1 MAVPRQASGGE
12 LGIGGDKLGSA
23 VGVQG
28 HDVGGVAVQPDWEWQ
43 SNRRHTIVAVAAD
56 VSCSPYDRVRPRS
69 YGVLTRSRRW
79 CRGWRCCWS
88 WRCCW
93 GRRRRWDLARG
104 LDQGENWRACL
115 KEAHRRIGKVRFLVG
130 IEPEVIQCAKAN
142 RIGVLVLRKCLSIP
156 RYRVTSLSNSPGRAA
171 IALVVQRAIVCKAGL
186 LWRRVKSNIAYVN
199 SGSDGHP
206 KRLNGAIQVLVID
219 GILVVKNASRRV
231 RYSETHKEN
240 AIISRIRADLVY
252 ARARRACPS
261 HNGRLSSHRA
271 AKRCK
276 REACGAAH
284 AILTIGG
291 VVEHVALAGVR
302 LAKGEFARSD
312 VLRFGKIGRAG
323 VLRCVQ
329 ITGLNA
335 NPVRYAIMH
344 VPSMVVRGGLPVS
357 ISPAR
362 KIPRKRI
369 DPCPRADPVLVAI

>member
-115 KEAHRRIGKVRFLVG
+115 KEAHRGIGKVRFLVG
-130 IEPEVIQCAKAN
+130 IEAEVIQCAKAN
-142 RIGVLVLRKCLSIP
+142 CIGVLVLRKCLSIP

-199 SGSDGHP
+199 SRSHGHA
-206 KRLNGAIQVLVID
+206 KRLNSPIQIIVID
-219 GILVVKNASRRV
+219 GILVVENARGRIGYVVSHKPNAIVTRV
-231 RYSETHKEN
+231 RL
-240 AIISRIRADLVY
+240 DLIY
-252 ARARRACPS
+252 ACARRACPS
-261 HNGRLSSHRA
+261 HDGRLGSHRA

-276 REACGAAH
+276 REGRGAAH
-284 AILTIGG
+284 AILTIRR
-291 VVEHVALAGVR
+291 VVEHVALAGMR
-302 LAKGEFARSD
+302 LAPGEFARRD
-312 VLRFGKIGRAG
+312 VLCFGKIGRAW

-329 ITGLNA
+329 ITDLNT
-335 NPVRYAIMH
+335 NPVRYAVMH
-344 VPSMVVRGGLPVS
+344 VAGMVVRGGLPVC
-357 ISPAR
+357 ISAAR
-362 KIPRKRI
+362 KTP
-369 DPCPRADPVLVAI
+369 